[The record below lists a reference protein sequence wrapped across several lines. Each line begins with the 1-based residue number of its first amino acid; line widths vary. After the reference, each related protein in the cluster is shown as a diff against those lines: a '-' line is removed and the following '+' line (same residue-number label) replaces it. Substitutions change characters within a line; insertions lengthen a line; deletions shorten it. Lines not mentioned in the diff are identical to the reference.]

1 MESLAQIEE
10 TVARN
15 RPGEDLGLLR
25 KAYNFSVAKHAEQR
39 RLSGEPFVAHPL
51 AVARILADMRLDAA
65 CIAAGIL
72 HDVVEDTATTSER
85 IAKEFGPQVAR
96 IVEGVTKIS
105 RIQFH
110 SPEEQQAENYR
121 KIILAMVDDIRVILV
136 KLADR
141 LHNMRTLE
149 YLPSD
154 KRERMAR
161 ETMEIYA
168 PIAHRLGIGKFRE
181 ELEDLAFR
189 YLEPETFAQL
199 RAEVESRRKVGEEFL
214 SEVRAAVEKKM
225 KEHEIPGRV
234 EGRTKR
240 LYSLQMKL
248 KRQRIPL
255 EQVYDLLAVRL
266 ITDSVRNCYAALGVI
281 HSTWPPVPG
290 RIKDFIAIP
299 RPNFYQSI
307 HTSVIGPHG
316 QPFEVQI
323 RTEEMHRVAEEGIA
337 AHWRYKDGKIV
348 AEHET
353 ERFAWLRQ
361 IVEWQ
366 REVRDS
372 GEFLSTFKI
381 DLYPEEVY
389 TFTPKGKVMVM
400 PRDATVIDFA
410 YAIHTQVGHTCS
422 GAKVNGRLV
431 PLRTKLRNGDI
442 VEIITQADHT
452 PSRDWLTLVKT
463 SRARNKI
470 KHWINIAEREQAIE
484 IGKKLL
490 DREARKY
497 GLSLKKIKEDD
508 YLKVAKVYGYTSVED
523 LYAAMGYGKL
533 GARQVL
539 GKLFPEDQWG
549 AETARPAR
557 SKRAGGKP
565 ASGLPIEVHGVDDL
579 LVYRAKCC
587 SPILGDEIVGYITRG
602 KGISVHA
609 KDCPNVQSLI
619 YDSARRIEVEWVGT
633 MKELYPVKLTLYTED
648 RQGLLAAVTS
658 VISETQSNI
667 QNIEARTAN
676 QRAVIDVTLDVADR
690 AQLENAIALLRRVD
704 GVFDVERVMRS

>member
-389 TFTPKGKVMVM
+389 TFTPKGKVIVM

-565 ASGLPIEVHGVDDL
+565 GSGLPIEVHGVDDL

>member
-337 AHWRYKDGKIV
+337 AHWRYKDGKIG

-565 ASGLPIEVHGVDDL
+565 GSGLPIEVHGVDDL

>member
-1 MESLAQIEE
+1 M
-10 TVARN
+10 
-15 RPGEDLGLLR
+15 
-25 KAYNFSVAKHAEQR
+25 
-39 RLSGEPFVAHPL
+39 
-51 AVARILADMRLDAA
+51 
-65 CIAAGIL
+65 
-72 HDVVEDTATTSER
+72 
-85 IAKEFGPQVAR
+85 
-96 IVEGVTKIS
+96 
-105 RIQFH
+105 
-110 SPEEQQAENYR
+110 
-121 KIILAMVDDIRVILV
+121 
-136 KLADR
+136 
-141 LHNMRTLE
+141 
-149 YLPSD
+149 
-154 KRERMAR
+154 
-161 ETMEIYA
+161 
-168 PIAHRLGIGKFRE
+168 
-181 ELEDLAFR
+181 
-189 YLEPETFAQL
+189 
-199 RAEVESRRKVGEEFL
+199 
-214 SEVRAAVEKKM
+214 
-225 KEHEIPGRV
+225 
-234 EGRTKR
+234 
-240 LYSLQMKL
+240 
-248 KRQRIPL
+248 
-255 EQVYDLLAVRL
+255 
-266 ITDSVRNCYAALGVI
+266 
-281 HSTWPPVPG
+281 
-290 RIKDFIAIP
+290 
-299 RPNFYQSI
+299 
-307 HTSVIGPHG
+307 
-316 QPFEVQI
+316 
-323 RTEEMHRVAEEGIA
+323 AEEGIA

-410 YAIHTQVGHTCS
+410 YAIHTQVGQTCS

-463 SRARNKI
+463 SRARSKI
-470 KHWINIAEREQAIE
+470 KHWINIAEREQAVE

-497 GLSLKKIKEDD
+497 GLSLKKIKEDA
-508 YLKVAKVYGYTSVED
+508 YLKEAKVHGYTSVED

-549 AETARPAR
+549 AETARPTR

-565 ASGLPIEVHGVDDL
+565 GAGLPIEVHGVDDL

-587 SPILGDEIVGYITRG
+587 SPIRGDEIVGYITRG

-648 RQGLLAAVTS
+648 RQGLLAEVTS

-690 AQLENAIALLRRVD
+690 AQLENAIALLRRVN

>member
-1 MESLAQIEE
+1 MESLAQIAE

-121 KIILAMVDDIRVILV
+121 KIVLAMVDDVRVILV

-149 YLPSD
+149 YLPPD

-168 PIAHRLGIGKFRE
+168 PIAHRLGIGKFRG

-189 YLEPETFAQL
+189 YLEPETFEQL
-199 RAEVESRRKVGEEFL
+199 RAEVESRRKVGEKFL
-214 SEVRAAVEKKM
+214 SQVRAAVEKKM

-255 EQVYDLLAVRL
+255 EQVYDLMAVRL
-266 ITDSVRNCYAALGVI
+266 ITDSVRNCYAALGVV

-299 RPNFYQSI
+299 RPNLYQSI

-410 YAIHTQVGHTCS
+410 YAIHTQVGQTCS

-470 KHWINIAEREQAIE
+470 KHWINIAEREQAVE

-508 YLKVAKVYGYTSVED
+508 YLKEAKVHGCTSVED

-549 AETARPAR
+549 AETARPVR
-557 SKRAGGKP
+557 SKRAGEKP
-565 ASGLPIEVHGVDDL
+565 GAGLPIEVHGVDDL

-587 SPILGDEIVGYITRG
+587 SPISGDEIVGYITRG

-648 RQGLLAAVTS
+648 RQGLLAEVTS

-690 AQLENAIALLRRVD
+690 AQLENAIAMLRRVN

>member
-121 KIILAMVDDIRVILV
+121 KIVLAMVDDVRVILV
-136 KLADR
+136 KLAYR

-149 YLPSD
+149 YLPPD

-168 PIAHRLGIGKFRE
+168 PIAHRLGIGKFRG

-189 YLEPETFAQL
+189 YLEPETFEQL
-199 RAEVESRRKVGEEFL
+199 RAEVESRRKVGEKFL

-255 EQVYDLLAVRL
+255 EQVYDLMAVRL
-266 ITDSVRNCYAALGVI
+266 ITDSVRNCYAALGVV

-299 RPNFYQSI
+299 RPNLYQSI

-410 YAIHTQVGHTCS
+410 YAIHTQVGQTCS

-470 KHWINIAEREQAIE
+470 KHWINIAEREQAVE

-508 YLKVAKVYGYTSVED
+508 YLKEAKVHGYTSVED

-557 SKRAGGKP
+557 SKRAGEKP
-565 ASGLPIEVHGVDDL
+565 GAGLPIEVHGVDDL

-587 SPILGDEIVGYITRG
+587 SPIRGDEIVGYITRG

-648 RQGLLAAVTS
+648 RQGLLAEVTS

-690 AQLENAIALLRRVD
+690 AQLENAIALLRRVN
-704 GVFDVERVMRS
+704 GVFDVERVMRA